1 MGARSPRVKRR
12 DLILAA
18 VAIAIGACV
27 LIYHGPGRPFL
38 RGHVGDVAATMLVFA
53 LFGVTRWSLRTRA
66 IVTLGIAL
74 AIELGQT
81 VWSGGVLLG
90 SVFDPWDL
98 AAYIAGVLVA
108 LIYHRAHDH
117 QRREVPSQ

>member
-1 MGARSPRVKRR
+1 MKRR
-12 DLILAA
+12 DLVLAA
-18 VAIAIGACV
+18 IALAIGGFV
-27 LIYHGPGRPFL
+27 LVYHGPGRPFL

-53 LFGVTRWSLRTRA
+53 AFGVTRWSLRTRA
-66 IVTLGIAL
+66 IVTLAIAT

-90 SVFDPWDL
+90 SVFDPWDM

-108 LIYHRAHDH
+108 VIYHRAHDH
-117 QRREVPSQ
+117 QRREVPCQ